1 MIFNK
6 TDWIL
11 ILKRTFYLKEK
22 LFRKYNSE
30 LSLNLRSYLQ
40 FIVYIKM
47 ERLFFL
53 YPSSWWYRHTDL
65 EFNTFEQKSRSF
77 WLLPVHVQLHIWC
90 VIQFFHVWV
99 CRSKTTT
106 TQYWTLDWKHRS
118 GKRKN
123 ICMWVK
129 KELRMRAAWVVTCN
143 KFYLIYTGLQDPYI
157 ILLIV
162 CDVWCFIESFLNH
175 P

>member
-1 MIFNK
+1 MIQTYWSRIQHVRAK
-6 TDWIL
+6 VT
-11 ILKRTFYLKEK
+11 
-22 LFRKYNSE
+22 
-30 LSLNLRSYLQ
+30 
-40 FIVYIKM
+40 
-47 ERLFFL
+47 
-53 YPSSWWYRHTDL
+53 
-65 EFNTFEQKSRSF
+65 RSF

-143 KFYLIYTGLQDPYI
+143 KFYLIYIQDYRI
-157 ILLIV
+157 LISFFLSSVMFDVSLSLFSIIRSILLFHTNSMNYGTSLWTLLTCEFSYWRLEWWNKV
-162 CDVWCFIESFLNH
+162 KANMN
-175 P
+175 